1 MKKFFLCATGAL
13 SLLAS
18 SYLAFT
24 GRGSEVI
31 YGALIVVAVT
41 CVILASIKQVPA
53 TTPLLESKKCLSA
66 VIGTAVSELT
76 FFDYMVLGTC
86 ALLLSTLAV
95 ILPPVFIFVMAVFMS
110 GAGVGLLFWVLS
122 KHTRC

>member
-31 YGALIVVAVT
+31 YGALIAVAVT
-41 CVILASIKQVPA
+41 CVILASVIQTPARTSSLEHIKH
-53 TTPLLESKKCLSA
+53 LGS
-66 VIGTAVSELT
+66 VIGSMIRELT
-76 FFDYMVLGTC
+76 LYDCMLLGAG
-86 ALLLSTLAV
+86 ALFLSVLAV
-95 ILPPVFIFVMAVFMS
+95 ILPPVFIFVMVVFMS
-110 GAGVGLLFWVLS
+110 GTGVGLLFWVLS